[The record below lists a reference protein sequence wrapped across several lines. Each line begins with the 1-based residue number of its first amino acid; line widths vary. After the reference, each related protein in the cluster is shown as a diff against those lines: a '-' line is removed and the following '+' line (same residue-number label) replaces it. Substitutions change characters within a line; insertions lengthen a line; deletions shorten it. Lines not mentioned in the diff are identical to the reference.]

1 MNFYLHNLCVSP
13 GDGNIVPV
21 SVSGRIFCV
30 IHGILGI
37 PLFNVVASSLVSLIT
52 GYVNLVPRAFSL
64 TLPLSQGKGPGNE
77 VEGTSAGIT
86 LDSIYITPWNGENAA
101 LFNSTVRP
109 AVHINPLRKR
119 SFSKT
124 PFKPEE
130 FKNAGFAFQCGRKTF
145 WAFRKHWR
153 HDNHVMSCPSFP
165 QTHIQKDCWVF
176 KFLRCFVDGYIWCV
190 FRVKPSYSNSSALV
204 CTGSCRHGQKAEII
218 YN

>member
-1 MNFYLHNLCVSP
+1 MVTLFQYPWVDVSSVWYMESLEYHCLMSLPPVWYL
-13 GDGNIVPV
+13 
-21 SVSGRIFCV
+21 
-30 IHGILGI
+30 
-37 PLFNVVASSLVSLIT
+37 SS
-52 GYVNLVPRAFSL
+52 
-64 TLPLSQGKGPGNE
+64 Q
-77 VEGTSAGIT
+77 GTSAGIT

>member
-1 MNFYLHNLCVSP
+1 MVTLFQYPWVDVSSVWCMESLEYHCLMSLPPVWYLS
-13 GDGNIVPV
+13 
-21 SVSGRIFCV
+21 
-30 IHGILGI
+30 
-37 PLFNVVASSLVSLIT
+37 
-52 GYVNLVPRAFSL
+52 
-64 TLPLSQGKGPGNE
+64 SQGTSTSFLGPFPWPGPRPGKRPWENE
-77 VEGTSAGIT
+77 VEVTSAGIT
-86 LDSIYITPWNGENAA
+86 LDRIHITPWNGENAA

-153 HDNHVMSCPSFP
+153 HDYHVMSCPSFP

-204 CTGSCRHGQKAEII
+204 CTESCRHGQKAEII

>member
-30 IHGILGI
+30 IYGILGI

-52 GYVNLVPRAFSL
+52 GYVNLVPRAL

-101 LFNSTVRP
+101 LFNSTVWP

-124 PFKPEE
+124 LALRFSVDEKHFELFENIDVTIITWCPVPVFLKHESKRIVE
-130 FKNAGFAFQCGRKTF
+130 F
-145 WAFRKHWR
+145 
-153 HDNHVMSCPSFP
+153 
-165 QTHIQKDCWVF
+165 
-176 KFLRCFVDGYIWCV
+176 
-190 FRVKPSYSNSSALV
+190 SNSFGVLWMETFDAFSEWNL
-204 CTGSCRHGQKAEII
+204 RILI
-218 YN
+218 LLP